1 MKRKE
6 NSTSA
11 GALLLDLRVTKM
23 LNNFR
28 SLVLVAV
35 LSSTQVSGSAY
46 LRFDRAAYE
55 ASSFVGVSTSAI
67 FPVPNAT
74 NAASE
79 YDSYFPDATQ
89 VGYPGPTPSK
99 FSLSMN

>member
-1 MKRKE
+1 MSCK
-6 NSTSA
+6 
-11 GALLLDLRVTKM
+11 VTKM
-23 LNNFR
+23 LQNVR

-35 LSSTQVSGSAY
+35 LSCTQVSGSAFW
-46 LRFDRAAYE
+46 RVDRAAYE
-55 ASSFVGVSTSAI
+55 ASSFVGVSTSAV

-89 VGYPGPTPSK
+89 VGYPGSTPSK
-99 FSLSMN
+99 FADVI

>member
-1 MKRKE
+1 
-6 NSTSA
+6 
-11 GALLLDLRVTKM
+11 M

-67 FPVPNAT
+67 FRVPNAT